1 MNGNTIGKV
10 FKVTTFGESH
20 GESVG
25 AIIEGCPAGIEISIK
40 EIQTDLDRRRPGKS
54 SMASSRKEPDKLE
67 VVSGIKDGKTTG
79 GKIKLQVKNVDVR
92 SNDYNEILHKPRPG
106 HADLTNYLK
115 YGKIPVGGGRASGRE
130 TVGRV
135 LAGVIAKQILA
146 KEGLEIKGKIIEIYG
161 KKNGFEKTIL
171 DAKAEQ
177 DSVGGIV
184 EIVAKGAPPGL
195 GEPVFD
201 KLDADLAKALM
212 SIGGVKGV
220 EIGAGIRSSRMKGSE
235 NNDSIIIMD
244 DKLRTKTNNAGGI
257 LGGISNGM
265 PIVCRIAVKPTSSI
279 EKEQDTVDINT
290 MKPAKLK
297 IKGRH
302 DPCICPRIVPV
313 AEAMVALI
321 LVDHLLRL
329 ELYHK
334 NEQ

>member
-25 AIIEGCPAGIEISIK
+25 AIIEGCPAGIEISLK
-40 EIQTDLDRRRPGKS
+40 EIQTDLDRRKPGKN
-54 SMASSRKEPDKLE
+54 SMTSSRKEPDKLE

-92 SNDYNEILHKPRPG
+92 SNDYNEILYKPRPG

-146 KEGLEIKGKIIEIYG
+146 KEGLEIKGKIIEIYR

-184 EIVAKGAPPGL
+184 EIVAKGVPPGL

-212 SIGGVKGV
+212 SIGAVKGV
-220 EIGAGIRSSRMKGSE
+220 EIGAGIRSTRMKGSE
-235 NNDSIIIMD
+235 NNDPIMIID
-244 DKLRTKTNNAGGI
+244 DKLKTKTNNAGGI

-279 EKEQDTVDINT
+279 EKEQDTVDVNN

-313 AEAMVALI
+313 AEAMVAII